1 MKTPCDLLFNLIKS
15 SDTAL
20 GDLRLKSAVFFERSN
35 TLEVNAVSDASISS
49 EGKDFIL
56 KSLKDKFSGVKI
68 NLNVVKAICDKS
80 LAKRAIL
87 EYIKLK
93 CFHVAHLIKE
103 DSVLVLTAN
112 KKVNFELFLSS
123 DIYDYFIRTSEL
135 ENMCKYLSRNYS
147 NDFFGVLK
155 IKESV
160 GEELPVYEVES
171 LDYGELED
179 STLRYVKVNSVLKYC
194 DQEVYDTAMYIADG
208 ENRVGPI
215 FFAGIVVEKEEKISK
230 NGNPYYVISI
240 DDKTGKISG
249 RFFTKDKNKL
259 KKLEKVEVGSVI
271 IARGE
276 NELFNG
282 SVNFTIKGYHFCE
295 FPLNYTPIEKA
306 SKKAPERYGLVHPE
320 KISTARQDDFF
331 TGVSVIPTE
340 IKEGV
345 FTVVDIE
352 TTGTDTQYDKIT
364 EIGAVKI
371 VNGVITESF
380 QTLVNPE
387 ISISERITELTGIDD
402 ELVKNAPTIDKVYP
416 DFFKFIENTV
426 FVAHNADFDF
436 RFLKNV
442 GKALG
447 YVLKNEVVDTLYLS
461 RKILPS
467 LKNHKLN
474 TVCDN
479 YGIEFLHHRALSD
492 ALATAE
498 LLLELVKGKK
508 SLKDI

>member
-1 MKTPCDLLFNLIKS
+1 MKTPCDLLFDLIKS

-35 TLEVNAVSDASISS
+35 TLEVNAVSDVSISI
-49 EGKDFIL
+49 EGKNFIL
-56 KSLKDKFSGVKI
+56 KSLSDKFKGVKI
-68 NLNVVKAICDKS
+68 NLNASKAICDKS

-87 EYIKLK
+87 EYIKSK

-103 DSVLVLTAN
+103 ENVLVLTAN
-112 KKVNFELFLSS
+112 KKINFELFLTS

-135 ENMCKYLSRNYS
+135 ENMCEYLSRNYS
-147 NDFFGVLK
+147 NDFLGTLK
-155 IKESV
+155 IKENAS
-160 GEELPVYEVES
+160 EELPVYEVES

-194 DQEVYDTAMYIADG
+194 DTEVYDTAMYIADG
-208 ENRVGPI
+208 ENRVGLN
-215 FFAGIVVEKEEKISK
+215 FFAGVVVEKEEKISK
-230 NGNPYYVISI
+230 NGNPYYIITI

-271 IARGE
+271 IVRGE

-295 FPLNYTPIEKA
+295 FPLGYKPREKA
-306 SKKAPERYGLVHPE
+306 SKKAPERYNLVHPE
-320 KISTARQDDFF
+320 KISTARQDNFF
-331 TGVSVIPTE
+331 TGIRIIPTE
-340 IKEGV
+340 IENGV

-371 VNGVITESF
+371 ENGVIVESF

-387 ISISERITELTGIDD
+387 VSISERITELTGIDD
-402 ELVKNAPTIDKVYP
+402 EMVKDAPTIDKVYP
-416 DFFKFIENTV
+416 DFYKFVENTV
-426 FVAHNADFDF
+426 FVAHNAEFDF
-436 RFLKNV
+436 RFLKNN

-447 YVLKNEVVDTLYLS
+447 YLLKNEVVDTLYLS

-479 YGIEFLHHRALSD
+479 YGIEFRHHRALSD

-498 LLLELVKGKK
+498 LFLELVNGKK